1 MKKSPAFPAAV
12 FTLALLV
19 ISQSGCAS
27 NSASIK
33 ASKSGAGFVELSG
46 KVVETAEAGGYTYI
60 CLEENGKKIWAAAP
74 TMKVEV
80 GEELALMP
88 GAEMSNFNSKSLGR
102 TFEKIIFSGGLL
114 QRKTVPAATG
124 QTVAAA
130 KALEQPVLAGKVAET
145 MNAASYTYIR
155 LEKDGRSSW
164 SAVPSTQV
172 KVGDE
177 IEIIPGTD
185 MGGFTSKSL
194 NKTFDNIHFSAG
206 IKGEKAIKALLPQS
220 HPEL

>member
-1 MKKSPAFPAAV
+1 MKKNLSFPGAV
-12 FTLALLV
+12 FALALV
-19 ISQSGCAS
+19 VTSQTGCAS
-27 NSASIK
+27 NSASTK
-33 ASKSGAGFVELSG
+33 VPDAGAGFVALSG

-74 TMKVEV
+74 TMKVDI
-80 GEELALMP
+80 GEELQLMP
-88 GAEMSNFNSKSLGR
+88 GAEMNKFSSKSLGR

-114 QRKTVPAATG
+114 QRKSVPAATG
-124 QTVAAA
+124 QTVAA
-130 KALEQPVLAGKVAET
+130 KVLEKPVLAGKVAET

-155 LEKDGRSSW
+155 LEKEGRSSW
-164 SAVPSTQV
+164 SAVPSTGV

-206 IKGEKAIKALLPQS
+206 IKGEKAGTALLPKS
-220 HPEL
+220 HPAL

>member
-12 FTLALLV
+12 FALALLI
-19 ISQSGCAS
+19 ISQAGCAS
-27 NSASIK
+27 NSTSTK
-33 ASKSGAGFVELSG
+33 APDSGAGFVALSG

-60 CLEENGKKIWAAAP
+60 CLEENGRKIWAAAP
-74 TMKVEV
+74 TMKVQIGEV
-80 GEELALMP
+80 LQLMP
-88 GAEMSNFNSKSLGR
+88 GAEMSNFSSKSLGR
-102 TFEKIIFSGGLL
+102 TFEKIIFSGGVL
-114 QRKTVPAATG
+114 QRKTVRAATD
-124 QTVAAA
+124 QKVTA
-130 KALEQPVLAGKVAET
+130 KALEKPVLAGKVAET

-155 LEKDGRSSW
+155 LEKDGRSGW

-206 IKGEKAIKALLPQS
+206 IKSEKAGKALLPQS
-220 HPEL
+220 HPAL